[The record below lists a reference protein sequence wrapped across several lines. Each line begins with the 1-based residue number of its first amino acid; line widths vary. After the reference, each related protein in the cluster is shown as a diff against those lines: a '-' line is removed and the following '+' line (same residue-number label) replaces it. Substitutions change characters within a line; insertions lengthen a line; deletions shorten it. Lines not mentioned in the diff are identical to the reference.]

1 MVKKR
6 IQAIWQAGLEDF
18 AARRER
24 AEALRASVAHES
36 AASPKR
42 KVPDRAMEEQVRL
55 AVVAAT
61 APLRQEVESL
71 KQEVDGLRAQVVKLK
86 KAR

>member
-6 IQAIWQAGLEDF
+6 IQAIWQAGIDDF

-24 AEALRASVAHES
+24 AQALRAAVAHES

-42 KVPDRAMEEQVRL
+42 HVPDRTMEEQVRR

-71 KQEVDGLRAQVVKLK
+71 KQEVDGLRAQVGKLK
-86 KAR
+86 KGK